1 MSMSKLIS
9 AALLALPLV
18 TQAATID
25 FESATTAGCQ
35 VTQGGSIDGFTLSAF
50 DDATTGGGFNN
61 TSDCNF
67 THSTAHSGRQFMLN
81 FNSVVGTFTRDV
93 GTFDLLSLWVSAD
106 ERDPAA
112 VVRFTAL
119 DAVGGNVLFTDDF
132 RITSAWT
139 KVTFVGWTG
148 VKAFTW
154 DSLNPNSSNIAI
166 DDFEYASG
174 QSVPE
179 PLSLALVG
187 LALAGAGVARRRKA

>member
-1 MSMSKLIS
+1 MSMSRLIG
-9 AALLALPLV
+9 AVALALPLLS
-18 TQAATID
+18 QAATID

-35 VTQGGSIDGFTLSAF
+35 VTQGGSIDGFTLSAYNG
-50 DDATTGGGFNN
+50 ATGGGFNN

-67 THSTAHSGRQFMLN
+67 THSTASSGRQFMMN

-106 ERDPAA
+106 ERESPA

-119 DAVGGNVLFTDDF
+119 DGVGGNVLFTEDVS
-132 RITSAWT
+132 ITSAWT
-139 KVTFVGWTG
+139 RVSFGGWSG
-148 VKAFTW
+148 VKSFTW
-154 DSLNPNSSNIAI
+154 DSLTPDVSNIAI
-166 DDFEYASG
+166 DDFEYSSG